1 MFSGKMTRL
10 IFYKKGTVSG
20 YPKLMPERQM
30 RKEAMLPGLYPL
42 AIEPQVCV
50 WIAKGCTSTRFAA
63 ARGVHTY
70 V

>member
-1 MFSGKMTRL
+1 
-10 IFYKKGTVSG
+10 
-20 YPKLMPERQM
+20 MPEGQM

-50 WIAKGCTSTRFAA
+50 WIAKGWTSTRFAA

-70 V
+70 VLIK